1 MIELK
6 GNPLRIM
13 NKLFYIVDHY
23 VPFPSSEYGGI
34 WNVIAQD
41 DNECFDLITSADE
54 GDFNSQY
61 YAHLRENI
69 LKSRT
74 YALSE
79 DLESK
84 IVEEFT
90 T

>member
-1 MIELK
+1 
-6 GNPLRIM
+6 M

-34 WNVIAQD
+34 WNVIAED
-41 DNECFDLITSADE
+41 DDECFDLITGADD
-54 GDFNSQY
+54 GDFNQQF

-69 LKSRT
+69 LNSRT
-74 YALSE
+74 YALAE
-79 DLESK
+79 NLESK